1 MLQEKTITKVN
12 GIKAEDSAVIAQTAS
27 RYKSDVYIVKGNKK
41 VNDKSLMGLLSLNM
55 KYGESVYVVAEG
67 SDENEVCK
75 KVCDLL

>member
-41 VNDKSLMGLLSLNM
+41 VNAKSLMGLLSLNM